1 MLGNVM
7 EQHITTPFTQVL
19 HMAVC
24 TNWCSCLEVHYAK
37 VDTAVLTEEY
47 LKFPFTFAILCSCF

>member
-1 MLGNVM
+1 M
-7 EQHITTPFTQVL
+7 EQHITTLFTQVL

-24 TNWCSCLEVHYAK
+24 TKWYSCLEMHYAK

-47 LKFPFTFAILCSCF
+47 LKFPFTLPFYAPVFNYREF